1 MLDAERPLFLCMPEV
16 WEHDLYAGYDLDM
29 VGRDVRLHASINN
42 LLDEVRPSLPTG
54 DAFSGRLAKCN
65 GAYDTVGRRCCLG
78 VTIKFQAERREPM
91 PVAKPYHPDYYG
103 SFVLTLV

>member
-1 MLDAERPLFLCMPEV
+1 MPTITRTAACAFSSTTVLLQTMLDAERPLFLCMPEV

-78 VTIKFQAERREPM
+78 VTIKF
-91 PVAKPYHPDYYG
+91 
-103 SFVLTLV
+103 